1 MMISTD
7 YAVARSAMP
16 AFPAFAAYQGADMPI
31 PTNAGHKL
39 AARSWETPPP
49 RARMPV

>member
-1 MMISTD
+1 MTISTD
-7 YAVARSAMP
+7 YAVAYSAMP
-16 AFPAFAAYQGADMPI
+16 AFPAFAAFRADMSI

-39 AARSWETPPP
+39 ATRSWETPPP